1 MSKRW
6 GTPTWY
12 FLHTLVEKI
21 DVNYY
26 DKIYGEVRNLIIDIF
41 QNLPCP
47 YCKNHALNYIKKK
60 NIYKIKTKEEM
71 KTYLFDFHNE
81 VNKRLSHRVQEK
93 TILEMYKKMNF
104 VKVYNYFDKE
114 FFYSN
119 PLQKTFFA
127 WQSTLSRDIVDFLNK
142 HRGHMR
148 L

>member
-21 DVNYY
+21 DVNHY
-26 DKIYGEVRNLIIDIF
+26 DKIYGEVRNLIINIF

-81 VNKRLSHRVQEK
+81 VNKRINHPIYNKEDLVKYKDLNFLKATNAYEVIMTRNSHNRLLGDQLTRRMMMK
-93 TILEMYKKMNF
+93 NIKPIL
-104 VKVYNYFDKE
+104 
-114 FFYSN
+114 
-119 PLQKTFFA
+119 
-127 WQSTLSRDIVDFLNK
+127 LNK
-142 HRGHMR
+142 DIFD
-148 L
+148 

>member
-26 DKIYGEVRNLIIDIF
+26 DKIYGEVRNLIISIF

-47 YCKNHALNYIKKK
+47 YCKNHALNYIKRK
-60 NIYKIKTKEEM
+60 NIYKIKTKEGM

-93 TILEMYKKMNF
+93 SILEMYKKMNF

-127 WQSTLSRDIVDFLNK
+127 WQSTLNRDIVNFLNK

>member
-12 FLHTLVEKI
+12 FLHCIVEKI
-21 DVNYY
+21 NVNYY
-26 DKIYGEVRNLIIDIF
+26 NKIHGEVRNLIINIF

-71 KTYLFDFHNE
+71 KMYLFNFHNE
-81 VNKRLSHRVQEK
+81 VNKRLNHRIQEK
-93 TILEMYKKMNF
+93 SILDMYKKMNF

-119 PLQKTFFA
+119 PLQKTFFS
-127 WQSTLSRDIVDFLNK
+127 WQSTLSRDVIEFLNK
-142 HRGHMR
+142 HRGQMR
-148 L
+148 V